1 MNLRGIIQHL
11 AFCDWLIS
19 LGLLPSKLHP
29 RCGPIRISACQN
41 CTFSSPSLPSMDT
54 WVVSTPW
61 LPWILLCEPGS
72 LDRVMGVRAGGRAES
87 RRGLVFDCLLFF
99 PKPREARECGLP
111 LAVILWRRRGKC
123 WAETGVT
130 EGGGEVRLCNNTGG
144 SWTPTSVEEEADL
157 ASQAGTSVAL
167 AAGGGGGPLEMALVF
182 SEKCSPFRTVSPLGY
197 TSESPA
203 ELSPHSRACSLSL
216 ISDCHFLGL
225 RWVLGIC
232 SFNYSLV

>member
-1 MNLRGIIQHL
+1 M
-11 AFCDWLIS
+11 
-19 LGLLPSKLHP
+19 
-29 RCGPIRISACQN
+29 
-41 CTFSSPSLPSMDT
+41 
-54 WVVSTPW
+54 
-61 LPWILLCEPGS
+61 
-72 LDRVMGVRAGGRAES
+72 
-87 RRGLVFDCLLFF
+87 
-99 PKPREARECGLP
+99 
-111 LAVILWRRRGKC
+111 
-123 WAETGVT
+123 
-130 EGGGEVRLCNNTGG
+130 RLCNNTGG